1 VARTIII
8 DSREAATAGEIL
20 QLLKQHFDVAIQ
32 PLESADYVLSPTGRM
47 KGSIGIERKRVAD
60 LRASI
65 IDNRLF
71 SQVINLVDTYEYPIL
86 LIEGS
91 LYPLYTEPILGGAYI
106 SLIYSF
112 KDLRIAHTRDYHAT
126 VNFIK
131 RSAMYAG
138 PTGRVAPPLPEKR
151 KLINPKRIK
160 LSMLCC
166 VRNIGEEKAQKINE
180 ALPELFKSPYAK
192 EDLTQ
197 TLVGIKGIGRK
208 TAMLIAEIFG
218 R

>member
-1 VARTIII
+1 V

-20 QLLKQHFDVAIQ
+20 QLLRQHFDVSVQ
-32 PLESADYVLSPTGRM
+32 PLESADYVLSPAGRM
-47 KGSIGIERKRVAD
+47 KGSIGIERKRVSD

-65 IDNRLF
+65 IDKRLF

-91 LYPLYTEPILGGAYI
+91 LYPLYAEPILGGAYI
-106 SLIYSF
+106 SLVYSF

-151 KLINPKRIK
+151 KSNDPKSIK

-166 VRNIGEEKAQKINE
+166 IRNIGAEKAKKINE
-180 ALPELFKSPYAK
+180 VLPELFKSSYPK
-192 EDLTQ
+192 GDLTQ

-208 TAMLIAEIFG
+208 TAMLIADIFG